1 MGGVRG
7 NGGDEMHA
15 RISLYRDG
23 RLVSE
28 HIIDGDGTCCDG
40 DCGDLGGSLAA
51 GEPTYPARRMGMAQA
66 PQRRSRAC
74 SHSQTGQRE
83 PRYPVGS
90 VRSA

>member
-23 RLVSE
+23 RLVNE

-40 DCGDLGGSLAA
+40 DCDLAI
-51 GEPTYPARRMGMAQA
+51 R
-66 PQRRSRAC
+66 
-74 SHSQTGQRE
+74 
-83 PRYPVGS
+83 
-90 VRSA
+90 